1 MKKSST
7 KKLTLHSD
15 TSTLD
20 GALYIL
26 TVKNE
31 SKLETEGPLTV
42 GSAVLCLR
50 NDTGYYVP
58 CVATVVRVTPSGR
71 VTVDL
76 YTNKSQRV
84 TVTKKAIL
92 WEPKLPI
99 KRPLGTKFRP
109 STFCFATWPP
119 RIKLAQ
125 VNLPP
130 AGNLDNPNPHTSKPK
145 QFPNTLLPPS
155 PATFLTP
162 ILFRLWQ
169 EKWSGL

>member
-20 GALYIL
+20 GARYIL

-92 WEPKLPI
+92 WEPK
-99 KRPLGTKFRP
+99 
-109 STFCFATWPP
+109 FADQTTPWGRSSEPALFVSPP
-119 RIKLAQ
+119 GHPELSLRK
-125 VNLPP
+125 
-130 AGNLDNPNPHTSKPK
+130 
-145 QFPNTLLPPS
+145 
-155 PATFLTP
+155 
-162 ILFRLWQ
+162 
-169 EKWSGL
+169 

>member
-1 MKKSST
+1 MRKSST

-20 GALYIL
+20 GARYIL

-50 NDTGYYVP
+50 NDTGYYFP

-92 WEPKLPI
+92 WEPKFVDQTT
-99 KRPLGTKFRP
+99 LGDEVPTQHF
-109 STFCFATWPP
+109 
-119 RIKLAQ
+119 
-125 VNLPP
+125 
-130 AGNLDNPNPHTSKPK
+130 
-145 QFPNTLLPPS
+145 
-155 PATFLTP
+155 
-162 ILFRLWQ
+162 LFRH
-169 EKWSGL
+169 

>member
-1 MKKSST
+1 MRKSST
-7 KKLTLHSD
+7 KKHAVHSD

-20 GALYIL
+20 GARYIL

-31 SKLETEGPLTV
+31 SKLDTEGPLTV

-50 NDTGYYVP
+50 NDTGYYFP

-109 STFCFATWPP
+109 ALS
-119 RIKLAQ
+119 
-125 VNLPP
+125 V
-130 AGNLDNPNPHTSKPK
+130 
-145 QFPNTLLPPS
+145 S
-155 PATFLTP
+155 PLGHP
-162 ILFRLWQ
+162 ELSLR
-169 EKWSGL
+169 K

>member
-7 KKLTLHSD
+7 TKLTLHSD

-20 GALYIL
+20 GARYIL
-26 TVKNE
+26 AVKNE
-31 SKLETEGPLTV
+31 RKLKTEGPLTA

-58 CVATVVRVTPSGR
+58 CVATVVSVTPSGR

-92 WEPKLPI
+92 WQ
-99 KRPLGTKFRP
+99 
-109 STFCFATWPP
+109 AT
-119 RIKLAQ
+119 R
-125 VNLPP
+125 N
-130 AGNLDNPNPHTSKPK
+130 
-145 QFPNTLLPPS
+145 
-155 PATFLTP
+155 
-162 ILFRLWQ
+162 
-169 EKWSGL
+169 

>member
-1 MKKSST
+1 MRKSST
-7 KKLTLHSD
+7 KKHAVHSD

-20 GALYIL
+20 GARYVL

-58 CVATVVRVTPSGR
+58 CVATVVSVTPSGR

-76 YTNKSQRV
+76 YTTKSKRV

-92 WEPKLPI
+92 WEA
-99 KRPLGTKFRP
+99 RWGRQVGTR
-109 STFCFATWPP
+109 
-119 RIKLAQ
+119 Q
-125 VNLPP
+125 N
-130 AGNLDNPNPHTSKPK
+130 
-145 QFPNTLLPPS
+145 
-155 PATFLTP
+155 
-162 ILFRLWQ
+162 
-169 EKWSGL
+169 